1 MYEIALCDDEWAEL
15 EKIEKLLSLYQQER
29 KESIQYK
36 IEKFESAEELLA
48 QVRQENYTPDLLLL
62 DIFMAGKTGM
72 EAADELRKE
81 KCDVPIVFLTASTEY
96 ALEAYELDAVQ
107 YLVKPFEKEK
117 FFHAMDIAFDKVWRK
132 EEPLVIKV
140 AGGVCQMQPD
150 DIFYCETQK
159 NYQILY
165 TRTENLR
172 VRMTAGHLYEIL
184 QRFSQFKKCGSS
196 YILNM
201 NHIVALHKD
210 EVKMDNGKK
219 VYIPSSK
226 AAEFKK
232 AYFAYYF
239 D

>member
-1 MYEIALCDDEWAEL
+1 MFEIALCDDESTEL
-15 EKIEKLLSLYQQER
+15 EKIENLLSLFQQER
-29 KESIQYK
+29 NDSMQYK
-36 IEKFESAEELLA
+36 IAKFESAEELLA
-48 QVRQENYTPDLLLL
+48 QVRQKGYRPNLLLL
-62 DIFMAGKTGM
+62 DIFMTGKTGM

-96 ALEAYELDAVQ
+96 ALEAYELDALQ
-107 YLVKPFEKEK
+107 YLVKPFGKEK
-117 FFHAMDIAFDKVWRK
+117 FFHAMDIAFDKVWKK

-165 TRTENLR
+165 TRSENLR
-172 VRMTAGHLYEIL
+172 VRMTAGNLYAIL
-184 QRFSQFKKCGSS
+184 QRFPQFQKCGSS

-210 EVKMDNGKK
+210 EVKMDNGRKIF
-219 VYIPSSK
+219 IPSSK